1 MGRGVGERDF
11 LGYQGSMNG
20 KERKQMKCDKCDYEG
35 PMKTFRRLFGA
46 KASSNEGCW
55 ECPKCRGW
63 QIIDELEEERKEK
76 AQKEAG

>member
-1 MGRGVGERDF
+1 
-11 LGYQGSMNG
+11 
-20 KERKQMKCDKCDYEG
+20 MKCDKCDYEG

-63 QIIDELEEERKEK
+63 QIIDELVEERKEK